1 LRAYQTKAS
10 ALKVLV
16 NLGVDLHIYAYEKFL
31 EDGLDYLGRVAK
43 VVGLDKPGCEDTFKK
58 DKKRTHS
65 GKRCDTQ
72 GGMASNCDELQALF
86 DAQNFPTFKDLIGDH
101 YSRMVN

>member
-1 LRAYQTKAS
+1 MKGYHHKLEGLNTLS
-10 ALKVLV
+10 ALGV
-16 NLGVDLHIYAYEKFL
+16 NVHIYTYEKFL
-31 EDGLDYLGRVAK
+31 ADGLDYLGRVAK

-72 GGMASNCDELQALF
+72 GGLASNCDELQELF
-86 DAQNFPTFKDLIGDH
+86 DAQNFPTFKELTGDF
-101 YSRMVN
+101 YKLVID